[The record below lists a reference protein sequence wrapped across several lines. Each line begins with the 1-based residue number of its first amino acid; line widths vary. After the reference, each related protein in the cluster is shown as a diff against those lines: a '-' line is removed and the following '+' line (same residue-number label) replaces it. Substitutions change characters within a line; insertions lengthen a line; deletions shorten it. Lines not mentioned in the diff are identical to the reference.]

1 MLDLVGIILSLALAV
16 ILVMTLAPARERHGA
31 PRARFAVGIAA
42 WFVAAALLGLVGAF
56 ASPALPPSLA
66 VGIAVLA
73 PLLVGGVAVARTQA
87 FGIPL
92 TTLVAV
98 NMGRVVGAAFL
109 LLHAEGRLPRTFAT
123 SAGWGDIATGVL
135 AIPVGW
141 AIQRRVAGWRWMTA
155 AWSVLGMGDLLA
167 AVTLGVGSTP
177 GSPLHFIFEPPGTG
191 TLVTFP
197 WVLIPT
203 FFVPLYLLIHI
214 GVFSALAA
222 ARRSERGSRPLPS
235 EPSQLPAA

>member
-1 MLDLVGIILSLALAV
+1 MLDLVGTILSLALTAV
-16 ILVMTLAPARERHGA
+16 LVMTLAPARERHGA
-31 PRARFAVGIAA
+31 RRSAFAVGIAA
-42 WFVAAALLGLVGAF
+42 WFVAAALLGLAGAF
-56 ASPALPPSLA
+56 ASPALPPTVA

-73 PLLVGGVAVARTQA
+73 PLLFGAAAVARTQA

-98 NMGRVVGAAFL
+98 NMGRMVGAAFL
-109 LLHAEGRLPRTFAT
+109 LLHAQGRLPRTFAM

-135 AIPVGW
+135 AIPVLW
-141 AIQRRVAGWRWMTA
+141 AIQRRVTGWRWMTA
-155 AWSVLGMGDLLA
+155 AWSALGMTDLLA
-167 AVTLGVGSTP
+167 AVTLAVGSTP
-177 GSPLHFIFEPPGTG
+177 GSPLHFIIEPPGTG
-191 TLVTFP
+191 TLAAFP

-222 ARRSERGSRPLPS
+222 SARASASGSLSDEHR
-235 EPSQLPAA
+235 ELPAA